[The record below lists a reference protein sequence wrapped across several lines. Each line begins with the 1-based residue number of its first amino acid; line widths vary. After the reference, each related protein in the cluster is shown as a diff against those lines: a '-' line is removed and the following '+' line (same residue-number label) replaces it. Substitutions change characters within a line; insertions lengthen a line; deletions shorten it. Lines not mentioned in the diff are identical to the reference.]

1 MCCSVEGK
9 EVNIT
14 GINTVVAVGQRY
26 FYRSHG
32 RQQQDGMLLT
42 ETVAVSPSTVTLRVT
57 AWHVRLPHRCDNEFG
72 AELLKNACCMLGL

>member
-1 MCCSVEGK
+1 MEGK

-32 RQQQDGMLLT
+32 RQQQDGMPFT
-42 ETVAVSPSTVTLRVT
+42 ETVAASPSTVTLRVNT
-57 AWHVRLPHRCDNEFG
+57 WHVRLPQRCDNEFG
-72 AELLKNACCMLGL
+72 AKLWKNACCMLGL